1 MLNRRN
7 IRSKVMQAAFAMQQ
21 SGSDN
26 LPNQEKLLMQSF
38 KNIYKLYILLLL
50 LLTALKHKAENEIEI
65 GLKKN
70 FPTDEDLNPNYKF
83 VRNRILSLLENNSFI
98 NSFKEN
104 YKLDKWELDKELV
117 NHIWRNIKTSKL
129 YKEYMSSSENSFRED
144 KEFILA
150 LYKNYIAPDNK
161 LHESFEA
168 DDSHWADDVAIA
180 NTLVMKTITA
190 IKEGR
195 DFNSLLPVFKNEQD
209 KEYAVDLFRKVILND
224 EELTGWLQGKTP
236 NWEYE
241 RISEIDKLIMKMAI
255 AEFLYFPS
263 IPTNVSINEYVE
275 IAKEFSTPKSN
286 IFINGV
292 LHNVV
297 SDMKKQNKL
306 DKNARGRINY

>member
-1 MLNRRN
+1 
-7 IRSKVMQAAFAMQQ
+7 MQAAFAMQQ

-38 KNIYKLYILLLL
+38 DNIYKLYILLLL
-50 LLTALKHKAENEIEI
+50 LLTALKQKAGNEIEI
-65 GLKKN
+65 GLNKN
-70 FPTDEDLNPNYKF
+70 FPTEEDMNPNYKF
-83 VRNRILSLLENNSFI
+83 VRNRILNLIENNSFI
-98 NSFKEN
+98 NAYKEK

-117 NHIWRNIKTSKL
+117 NHIWRKIKASKL
-129 YKEYMSSSENSFRED
+129 YNNYMSSAENSFRED

-150 LYKNYIAPDNK
+150 LYKNYIASEEK

-168 DDSHWADDVAIA
+168 DDSHWSDDIAVA

-190 IKEGR
+190 LREDGEF
-195 DFNSLLPVFKNEQD
+195 DSLLPVFKND
-209 KEYAVDLFRKVILND
+209 MDREYAIDLFRKVILND
-224 EELTGWLQGKTP
+224 KELTGWLQGKTP
-236 NWEYE
+236 NWEYD

-275 IAKEFSTPKSN
+275 IAKEYSTPKSN

-297 SDMKKQNKL
+297 NDMKKQNKL
-306 DKNARGRINY
+306 NKNARGRINY

>member
-1 MLNRRN
+1 
-7 IRSKVMQAAFAMQQ
+7 MQAAFAMQQ

-38 KNIYKLYILLLL
+38 DNIYKLYILLLL
-50 LLTALKHKAENEIEI
+50 LLTALKQKAGNEIEI
-65 GLKKN
+65 GLNKN
-70 FPTDEDLNPNYKF
+70 FPTEEDMNPNYKF
-83 VRNRILSLLENNSFI
+83 VRNRILNLIENNSFI
-98 NSFKEN
+98 NAYKEK

-117 NHIWRNIKTSKL
+117 NHIWRKIKASKL
-129 YKEYMSSSENSFRED
+129 YNNYMSSAENSFRED

-150 LYKNYIAPDNK
+150 LYKNYIASEEK

-168 DDSHWADDVAIA
+168 DDSHWSDDIA
-180 NTLVMKTITA
+180 VSNTLVMKTITA
-190 IKEGR
+190 LREDGEF
-195 DFNSLLPVFKNEQD
+195 DSLLPVFKND
-209 KEYAVDLFRKVILND
+209 MDREYAIDLFRKVILND
-224 EELTGWLQGKTP
+224 KELTGWLQGKTP
-236 NWEYE
+236 NWEYD

-275 IAKEFSTPKSN
+275 IAKEYSTPKSN

-297 SDMKKQNKL
+297 NDMKKQNKL
-306 DKNARGRINY
+306 NKNARGRINY